1 MYLFRVSET
10 KPYGL
15 DDEYVKTTLDNDN
28 INNLIMITINNKIW
42 TEQELIKLIA
52 DAQDIAM
59 CIRMDI
65 DTIRDNDDV
74 MDDETYTNFSNKY

>member
-1 MYLFRVSET
+1 
-10 KPYGL
+10 
-15 DDEYVKTTLDNDN
+15 
-28 INNLIMITINNKIW
+28 MITLNDKTW
-42 TEQELIKLIA
+42 TKEELEQLIL

-65 DTIRDNDDV
+65 ETIRENDDV